1 MKSVWIY
8 DIECFLGFH
17 SCTFLNRDTKDIKQF
32 VIHKSRND
40 FNEYI
45 KFLEEEVSGLIG
57 FNNLKFDYP
66 IIYYILE
73 HKDHLKK
80 DSENLTEAIYH
91 QTKIVLATEFSEVPY
106 WKVKIPQLDLYR
118 INHFDNKSKR
128 TSLKAVEIAI
138 NLENVDDT
146 PFKFDHKVEDNEV
159 QRILEYNLNDV
170 IATYEFYK
178 LNIEEVEMRKKL
190 GKEFGLD
197 LINANEPKIGSEI
210 FAKLLSE
217 EMDIP
222 IKDLKRMRTY
232 RSSINLKDCILPFI
246 RFSSTEFNELLQKY
260 KNKNITETKNS
271 LEESVIYKG
280 FKYDFGLGG
289 LHGCIKPGV
298 YKSDENNIIHD
309 IDVDTSGVVTQR
321 IAGNLSRKIRQS
333 AAESR
338 NRKVQRLSK
347 SHSLWKRVEYI
358 EIWKHWVILLG

>member
-1 MKSVWIY
+1 MKNVYIY
-8 DIECFLGFH
+8 DLEIFSNFH
-17 SCTFLNRDTKDIKQF
+17 SATFLNRDSKEVKQF
-32 VIHKSRND
+32 VIYKSRND
-40 FNEYI
+40 YNEYI
-45 KFLEEEVSGLIG
+45 KFLEKEVSGLIG

-66 IIYYILE
+66 IIHYILE
-73 HKDHLKK
+73 HKDHFKN
-80 DSENLTEAIYH
+80 DPEIIAEAIYH
-91 QTKIVLATEFSEVPY
+91 QTKIILDTEFSEVPY

-138 NLENVDDT
+138 NLDNVDDT
-146 PFKFDHKVEDNEV
+146 PFKFDHIVKNDEV

-178 LNIEEVEMRKKL
+178 LNIDEIEMRKEL
-190 GKEFGLD
+190 SKEYGID
-197 LINANEPKIGSEI
+197 LLNANEPKIGSEI

-217 EMDIP
+217 EMNIP
-222 IKDLKRMRTY
+222 IKELKRMRTY
-232 RSSINLKDCILPFI
+232 RSSINLNDCILSYIKFT
-246 RFSSTEFNELLQKY
+246 SKEFNELLEKY
-260 KNKNITETKNS
+260 KNKNITETIKS

-298 YKSDENNIIHD
+298 YKPKENEVIHD